1 MLVIIAMLIVFN
13 QCQCQCCSGV
23 VVAVAVVVVAVAVVA
38 VVAVVVVVVVV
49 VLVVVVVAVV
59 VVCKNGLLY
68 YEDTGDI
75 INSLTWKRLVV
86 IIIILGVCWFKHNI

>member
-23 VVAVAVVVVAVAVVA
+23 VVAVAVVVVVA

-49 VLVVVVVAVV
+49 VLVVVVVAVVVV